1 MSNSFDPDQA
11 RYSVGPDLGPNC
23 LQRSTA
29 DDKILSSFQ
38 GCEWL
43 TSPAVQHTDDP
54 ESSLFTQPLL
64 HRQADHNIYE
74 GSHKDGERTPDTDN
88 N

>member
-1 MSNSFDPDQA
+1 MLKFQVNQLADLRRDFSFSLIIA
-11 RYSVGPDLGPNC
+11 LAVLY
-23 LQRSTA
+23 
-29 DDKILSSFQ
+29 FQ

-54 ESSLFTQPLL
+54 ESSLLAQPLL

-74 GSHKDGERTPDTDN
+74 GAHKDGERTPDTDN